1 MSRAVSGLAV
11 LGLGVAAAVCMPA
24 ASASPRPT
32 DYMSLRCTVEAG
44 LARRGDPPWVNAI
57 AMFYHINL
65 SASAVNGET
74 LQIERSDADGA
85 KLSWHRPAAAS
96 VPAAHY
102 VLDIATG
109 GLFVSFDKF
118 EVDGRKFGIA
128 VRRLRCTDPLRKIA
142 A

>member
-1 MSRAVSGLAV
+1 MV
-11 LGLGVAAAVCMPA
+11 AAVCMPP
-24 ASASPRPT
+24 ASASPRHT

-44 LARRGDPPWVNAI
+44 LARPGDPPWVNAI

-65 SASAVNGET
+65 SASAVNGESV
-74 LQIERSDADGA
+74 QIGRSDADGA
-85 KLSWHRPAAAS
+85 KLSWQRPADAS
-96 VPAAHY
+96 VPTAHY
-102 VLDIATG
+102 VLDIGTG
-109 GLFVSFDKF
+109 SLFVSFDKF

>member
-1 MSRAVSGLAV
+1 MLRRSVSLAIS
-11 LGLGVAAAVCMPA
+11 GLGVAAAVCMPA
-24 ASASPRPT
+24 ASASARPA
-32 DYMSLRCTVEAG
+32 DYMSLRCTIEAG
-44 LARRGDPPWVNAI
+44 LARPGDPPWVNAI

-65 SASAVNGET
+65 SASAVNGESV
-74 LQIERSDADGA
+74 QIEQRDVNGP
-85 KLSWHRPAAAS
+85 KLLWHRPADAS

-118 EVDGRKFGIA
+118 EHDGRKFGIA
-128 VRRLRCTDPLRKIA
+128 ARRLRCTDPLRKIA